1 MKPIFTSNLAYRS
14 VRDQVYEALKEQIIS
29 LSILPGTALSENE
42 MAAEFKVSRTPI
54 RESFVRL
61 AQEGL
66 VQVLPQRGTLVA
78 LIDRELVEEA
88 RFMRSQLECAIVELA
103 CQSLAEATLQ
113 QLDHNL
119 QQQKLSLEQE
129 NVDHIFKLD
138 QQFHALLFAGVN
150 KTNTWNTMSLLT
162 AHLDRS
168 RKLRLLDNYD
178 WQQIYEQHVEIV
190 EAIKRKDCTT
200 AAAIMKQHINRG
212 QDDLAALNEKYPH
225 YFA

>member
-1 MKPIFTSNLAYRS
+1 MNPIFIQNLSPRS
-14 VRDQVYEALKEQIIS
+14 VRDQVYESLKEQIIS

-42 MAAEFKVSRTPI
+42 MAIQFGVSRTPI

-66 VQVLPQRGTLVA
+66 VQVLPQRGTLVS

-88 RFMRSQLECAIVELA
+88 RFMRSQLECAVVELA
-103 CQSLAEATLQ
+103 CQTISQETLQ
-113 QLDHNL
+113 QLMSNL
-119 QQQKLSLEQE
+119 QQQQLSLEQE
-129 NVDHIFKLD
+129 NVERIFKLD
-138 QQFHALLFAGVN
+138 QQFHALLFAGVS

-162 AHLDRS
+162 VHLDRS

-178 WQQIYEQHVEIV
+178 WQQIYEQHVHIV
-190 EAIKRKDCTT
+190 EAIRQQDAKT
-200 AAAIMKQHINRG
+200 AIAIMQQHINRG
-212 QDDLAALNEKYPH
+212 KDDLAALSEKYPH